1 MGKGHNSP
9 IPTPYTPFSILLR
22 RFGKPAPAD
31 TAHDDLSRW
40 NLPRMKLHLAPKS
53 PATGPVI
60 TGHKGGVSTPT
71 SFDPAKAF
79 YDRCH
84 ATAFQIA
91 RLMLRK
97 ALERFLSVY

>member
-1 MGKGHNSP
+1 MKSP
-9 IPTPYTPFSILLR
+9 QNETPPSLK
-22 RFGKPAPAD
+22 KP
-31 TAHDDLSRW
+31 
-40 NLPRMKLHLAPKS
+40 

-60 TGHKGGVSTPT
+60 TGNKGEVSTPT

-79 YDRCH
+79 YDSCH

-97 ALERFLSVY
+97 ALEWFLSVYLAPAQGKLEPGLRISVLSSRISQAASLILSFEV

>member
-1 MGKGHNSP
+1 
-9 IPTPYTPFSILLR
+9 
-22 RFGKPAPAD
+22 
-31 TAHDDLSRW
+31 
-40 NLPRMKLHLAPKS
+40 MKLHLALKF

-60 TGHKGGVSTPT
+60 TGHKGEVSTPT

-79 YDRCH
+79 YDSCH

>member
-1 MGKGHNSP
+1 
-9 IPTPYTPFSILLR
+9 
-22 RFGKPAPAD
+22 
-31 TAHDDLSRW
+31 
-40 NLPRMKLHLAPKS
+40 MKLHLALKS

-60 TGHKGGVSTPT
+60 TGHKSEVSTPT

-79 YDRCH
+79 NDRCH

-91 RLMLRK
+91 RVMLRK